1 MDKFGI
7 FKMLSSLFDFYKS
20 QNENSK
26 PISTDNSTSSPLD
39 MIKGLSSL
47 FSNKTP
53 LGENSTQKNNFYSHN
68 VANKTPPQKKDF
80 LPLQQG
86 MISVMK
92 NHDDFVKRVKYKS
105 PVK

>member
-1 MDKFGI
+1 MDKFGV
-7 FKMLSSLFDFYKS
+7 FKILSSLFDFYKS

-26 PISTDNSTSSPLD
+26 PIFTDNSTSSPLD

-53 LGENSTQKNNFYSHN
+53 VENNSTQKENSLSHN
-68 VANKTPPQKKDF
+68 LESKKPSQEKDF

-92 NHDDFVKRVKYKS
+92 NHDDFVKRVKDKS
-105 PVK
+105 PAK